1 MRDRAAPQ
9 HAHTRAVHQCH
20 LGSSFRLPLET
31 PMATLELR
39 WRCGHDS
46 CGRRLGRRGQ
56 PSRGRAKK
64 TGAGGRAA
72 GTELVR
78 ATGRPVRRAID
89 EVLLGDV
96 RVTSAAEG
104 RRMLAGEEETVE
116 ALWRVIA
123 AARPPRK
130 PRLASVCVLCWLIRP
145 RPQQPDAVAR
155 RRRQREQPRQSR
167 NGRLRLVR
175 TRNGANR
182 PRTGLGSGRAGASSA
197 VRPQGALRAGG

>member
-1 MRDRAAPQ
+1 MPPGLVLPAAHGDPDGYPRAAM
-9 HAHTRAVHQCH
+9 AMRTRQ
-20 LGSSFRLPLET
+20 
-31 PMATLELR
+31 LR
-39 WRCGHDS
+39 
-46 CGRRLGRRGQ
+46 
-56 PSRGRAKK
+56 AA
-64 TGAGGRAA
+64 TGATRSALARTGKEDGRGGRAA

-182 PRTGLGSGRAGASSA
+182 PRTGLGAGRAGASSA